1 MSTINAYLTKD
12 ALNIKQTR
20 VKRSWMDDTFDSH
33 AYHCFPLSLANSIGY
48 EISLPE
54 DVTFIWNG
62 NGNHMQ
68 DNVSIIGDTKYC
80 NTGRGHGTIS
90 FNSGIILKTDQD
102 MSIMQMPTPNMF
114 NDNYQAFTSIIS
126 TSFYDSPIPLAI
138 KILKPNVEITIK
150 ADEPFITLLP
160 ISLTALS
167 NVEMNIKDFEFSQ
180 SYFDYHNERNKI
192 NQEIINKGNWTDWYR
207 DAIDH
212 TGQSIG
218 SHEIKSLKLKIND
231 NRRNDG

>member
-20 VKRSWMDDTFDSH
+20 VKRDWMDDTFDAH

-54 DVTFIWNG
+54 DITFIWNG
-62 NGNHMQ
+62 NKDHLQ
-68 DNVSIIGDTKYC
+68 ENVTMLTESKYC
-80 NTGRGHGTIS
+80 TTGRGHGTVS

-102 MSIMQMPTPNMF
+102 MSIMHMPVPNIF
-114 NDNYQAFTSIIS
+114 NENYQAFTSIIS

-150 ADEPFITLLP
+150 VVRSTLGE
-160 ISLTALS
+160 T
-167 NVEMNIKDFEFSQ
+167 
-180 SYFDYHNERNKI
+180 
-192 NQEIINKGNWTDWYR
+192 
-207 DAIDH
+207 
-212 TGQSIG
+212 
-218 SHEIKSLKLKIND
+218 
-231 NRRNDG
+231 

>member
-20 VKRSWMDDTFDSH
+20 VKRDWMDDTFDAH

-54 DVTFIWNG
+54 DITFIWNG
-62 NGNHMQ
+62 NKNHLQ
-68 DNVSIIGDTKYC
+68 ENVTMLTESKYC
-80 NTGRGHGTIS
+80 TTGRGHGTVS

-102 MSIMQMPTPNMF
+102 MSIMHMPVPNIF
-114 NDNYQAFTSIIS
+114 NENYQAFTSIIS

-160 ISLTALS
+160 ISLTSLS
-167 NVEMNIKDFEFSQ
+167 KVDMNIEDFEFPK
-180 SYFDYHNERNKI
+180 SYYEYHNERNKI
-192 NQEIINKGNWTDWYR
+192 NKEIVDSGNWTDWYR
-207 DAIDH
+207 DATDH
-212 TGQSIG
+212 TENSIG
-218 SHEIKSLKLKIND
+218 SHEVKSLKLKIND
-231 NRRNDG
+231 NRRTNG